1 MKVISALADVDFT
14 VHSISRE
21 GPFLVVRDEPR
32 GAGVPT
38 VVYVNPADITAGLAA
53 LLKSPRALW
62 LVLTAAFRR
71 APAQP
76 PAASS
81 ADAWHDQVNNPW
93 L

>member
-21 GPFLVVRDEPR
+21 NSFLVVRDEPR
-32 GAGVPT
+32 GTGIPT
-38 VVYVNPADITAGLAA
+38 VVYVNPKDITAGIGA
-53 LLKSPRALW
+53 LLRNPRALW

-76 PAASS
+76 S
-81 ADAWHDQVNNPW
+81 APSGDAWHDQVNNPW